1 MTPGEGREVALVT
14 GGASGIGEAAAR
26 ELAARGAAVALVD
39 RSADG
44 AESVA
49 AQISAGGGAALA
61 LVADVTDDR
70 ALAQAV
76 DVAERELG
84 PLATVV
90 AAAGVEMPGT
100 IVDISLD
107 DWRRA
112 LDVNLTGVFLTAR
125 HSIPRLVEHGGG
137 AFTAVSSDVGFRGS
151 EGEIAYSAAKHGVV
165 GLVRCLAVDHG
176 RQGVRANAV
185 CPGFV
190 ATPMA
195 ERLLGPD
202 ADRGAYE
209 QLIPLGRFAEPHQIG
224 KVIAHL
230 CSPEAS
236 HTNGMLY
243 VVDGGASAG
252 FFTGDAPPSGP

>member
-1 MTPGEGREVALVT
+1 MSGGEVALVT
-14 GGASGIGEAAAR
+14 GAGSGIGAAAAR
-26 ELAARGAAVALVD
+26 ELAARGATVALVD
-39 RSADG
+39 RSEQAVADVAARISADG
-44 AESVA
+44 AR
-49 AQISAGGGAALA
+49 ALA
-61 LVADVTDDR
+61 LPADVTDDAAMER
-70 ALAQAV
+70 AV
-76 DVAERELG
+76 ERAERELG
-84 PLATVV
+84 QLATVV

-100 IVDISLD
+100 IADISLD

-125 HSIPRLVEHGGG
+125 HTIPRLGARGGG
-137 AFTAVSSDVGFRGS
+137 AITAVASDVGFRGS

-176 RQGVRANAV
+176 PQGVRANAV

-195 ERLLGPD
+195 ERLLGPG
-202 ADRGAYE
+202 ADRSPYE
-209 QLIPLGRFAEPHQIG
+209 RTIPLGHFAEPEQIA

-230 CSPEAS
+230 GSAEAS
-236 HTNGMLY
+236 HTNGLVY

-252 FFTGDAPPSGP
+252 FFTGGAAPWAP

>member
-1 MTPGEGREVALVT
+1 VSPAGEVALVT
-14 GGASGIGEAAAR
+14 GAGSGIGAAAAV
-26 ELAARGAAVALVD
+26 ELAARGAAVAVLD
-39 RSADG
+39 RSVDG
-44 AESVA
+44 AADTA
-49 AQISAGGGAALA
+49 AQIRERDGTAVVLA
-61 LVADVTDDR
+61 ADVTDDG
-70 ALAQAV
+70 AVAQAV
-76 DVAERELG
+76 ETAERELG
-84 PLATVV
+84 PLSTVV

-100 IVDISLD
+100 VTDISLEA
-107 DWRRA
+107 WRIA

-125 HSIPRLVEHGGG
+125 HTVPRLREHGGG

-165 GLVRCLAVDHG
+165 GLVRCLALDHG

-195 ERLLGPD
+195 DRLLGPD
-202 ADRGAYE
+202 GDRSAYE
-209 QLIPLGRFAEPHQIG
+209 RTIPLGRFAQPHQIA

-230 CSPEAS
+230 SSQEAS

-243 VVDGGASAG
+243 IADGGASAG
-252 FFTGDAPPSGP
+252 FFTGETPAWGP